1 MNNNNNNNVYL
12 FNYQPTNHNLKATIE
27 FRYVSL
33 HHL

>member
-1 MNNNNNNNVYL
+1 MNNNNNNVYL
-12 FNYQPTNHNLKATIE
+12 FIYLLTNHNVKATIE